1 MQARRPYPSTLT
13 PGPNSGSQSYIPPSE
28 APGNSWSSSPTSPFY
43 TPEALTL
50 AIKGSDSYSQLSRL
64 YDSQKDTI
72 NHIHLGA
79 FLTQIAAPQ
88 EQDPQR
94 PRRLTPQSLHRSPRF
109 NCTPKLNT
117 ASSGRFRRTPPPLAL
132 TLAMELAAQ
141 AAARVEQ
148 LQPRQVSNIMWA
160 ASKLQL
166 SPFHHLP
173 PGWHETLVMALVA
186 RMEEANGRD
195 LANTLLALAAA
206 SSSSSSSGVHSS
218 GSSSSTQAESRRR
231 QGGGKAVGE
240 GRVGRG
246 RDESGSEPLIVPL
259 QLMTQL
265 LGRSPQLLAQ
275 CNAQELSNAIYS
287 LATLQVT
294 PTSRWTEAWLDA
306 SAEPGVMQRTS
317 AQSHANNLWAL
328 SNLSHAPNL
337 ASPAG
342 RRWQTR
348 TLAAVR
354 SLMHPQPESEP
365 SPVEEPL
372 SHAVPTPSTAGSS
385 SSSSHS
391 SSRSSSSLGTDS
403 QSSSDRSSSDQ
414 SSSNQSSSSSSL
426 GPSLQDSSAAAAGAD
441 AWGTD
446 DDDDDGGGGSGEGP
460 VSASPLASPRPE
472 HLTSILWGLARLE
485 VLPPRAWLEDLLAWV
500 YARRHTLAAWP
511 LTNIL
516 TALARINYRPPDK
529 WLNATCTA
537 VLLPDASAAAA
548 AAAADPDPSTPSQPA
563 HSSAT
568 PTPATA
574 TPVTAALPAPP
585 GSDAGV
591 AGLRAGVPARVV
603 LDTSLDRG
611 PMAMADVVGLLC
623 AFAGLKYQP
632 PPPLLTHLL
641 GNAGRGAVP
650 GCSDQHLV
658 DLVWALATAGYVPE
672 PVLLAR
678 IWAVTRARLRL
689 GLSWDPVPQPGPAE
703 GPTATRGSLGGGVPE
718 LEPAGEETAAPSGE
732 QRAQLR
738 QGARHGVQL
747 GLSGGQTSKLLW
759 AVAKLQLAPPPLWI
773 EAAVGRV
780 MATLTGLSDVNFLET
795 VFAIGKLGVIPSDEF
810 RNLLAASMA
819 RRAPGMRGATLCSLV
834 AALPKLGF
842 NRRLDNSAMMR
853 PLLQQIG
860 TLMKQHTASVAQAAG
875 TGSGVGG
882 GTAVVPGAGVGA
894 AKTEG
899 AAQGG
904 STIPQLGP
912 TSAGGSSSTAREGN
926 ASSSSSVS
934 GLSHLHPSGS
944 SGASSHAD
952 VHRSGGGDG
961 GSRLTADRG
970 AAAAARGR
978 VPLTRAAVPASPL
991 SPVDVAK
998 LMSGLV
1004 AIGYEPSLLWRGHFL
1019 ALLEQRGFAEYSP
1032 WALAQVLEGLE
1043 WMQAEL
1049 TPPAQVKF
1057 LDAAAASFDHFSSK
1071 DLEVLLRSRCLL
1083 GMSPGQGWWDALYR
1097 ATLPSG
1103 RRSSVDGGGGGG
1115 GRGPHWQAGE
1125 HRNRGGRLSPPDL
1138 VHLLYS
1144 LAHPIS
1150 IPHPPAEWMEAVLA
1164 ELQPSLPALQPRA
1177 LARLMVALVRHWH
1190 IPGGNWM
1197 TDFCTSVSRRWLT
1210 CDQPVPPSCRSLANG
1225 AAANAGVQSRAR
1237 LGRAALRRAA
1247 GRQGSWKSA
1256 LQADTN
1262 SAMFTKADHAR
1273 LQQAWLGLSRLKA
1286 RSVRASARP
1295 TSTSPPQ
1302 HAPSS
1307 DSTHATDTAT
1317 SPQDRRKTSS
1327 GCVTAAPLD
1336 PAQDSNDDH
1345 SSSSSSSSSAGTTND
1360 APPTPVTTPSASP
1373 ETGSEHVVGGNSE
1386 LQEGADSTSS
1396 VPTHSTAEGS
1406 SCSSRPLSTTDTHP
1420 ITTTT
1425 TTLTSVA
1432 SPAALSNTLANV
1444 QPQQQQ
1450 QLQQPSPSPQRQQQ
1464 LQLDK
1469 AKPDLPSTRPTSDRT
1484 QRQQQQQQQQ
1494 QSVRSNATSSSPTLP
1509 PQAPTL
1515 PSKPHTLSRHVNKQA
1530 TSTAEPPTHAPAEAQ
1545 QQETPRLLKPISPVF
1560 PSPKAAPAVPA
1571 DDPPSPVST
1580 PLPAQPSPTPR
1591 ALPAATAPQRPPI
1604 PPTALRQQEQ
1614 QVTAGPTE
1622 PPSHPRSPFLHLLK
1636 KQKRGAAV
1644 AAGTSHP
1651 TQAAGGVPDAAPA
1664 THERT
1669 PVPRRRQ
1676 RASAPDATVP
1686 RQAADGP
1693 TLLSPPS
1700 LPHGSAVPA
1709 AAASNHSPATATATA
1724 AATTAT
1730 HGSASTQTGP
1740 TPRPTAA
1747 APPP

>member
-1 MQARRPYPSTLT
+1 
-13 PGPNSGSQSYIPPSE
+13 
-28 APGNSWSSSPTSPFY
+28 
-43 TPEALTL
+43 
-50 AIKGSDSYSQLSRL
+50 
-64 YDSQKDTI
+64 
-72 NHIHLGA
+72 
-79 FLTQIAAPQ
+79 
-88 EQDPQR
+88 
-94 PRRLTPQSLHRSPRF
+94 
-109 NCTPKLNT
+109 
-117 ASSGRFRRTPPPLAL
+117 
-132 TLAMELAAQ
+132 
-141 AAARVEQ
+141 
-148 LQPRQVSNIMWA
+148 
-160 ASKLQL
+160 
-166 SPFHHLP
+166 
-173 PGWHETLVMALVA
+173 
-186 RMEEANGRD
+186 
-195 LANTLLALAAA
+195 
-206 SSSSSSSGVHSS
+206 
-218 GSSSSTQAESRRR
+218 
-231 QGGGKAVGE
+231 
-240 GRVGRG
+240 
-246 RDESGSEPLIVPL
+246 
-259 QLMTQL
+259 MTQL

-678 IWAVTRARLRL
+678 IWASRNRDRRKGPRQRAAR
-689 GLSWDPVPQPGPAE
+689 W
-703 GPTATRGSLGGGVPE
+703 
-718 LEPAGEETAAPSGE
+718 GEECLNLNRPGRRLPLPPGSSAHSSG
-732 QRAQLR
+732 RVR
-738 QGARHGVQL
+738 GTVSSWGCR
-747 GLSGGQTSKLLW
+747 GGQTSKLLW

-819 RRAPGMRGATLCSLV
+819 RRAPGMRGGDAVL
-834 AALPKLGF
+834 AG
-842 NRRLDNSAMMR
+842 RRPA
-853 PLLQQIG
+853 QAGQIG

-1197 TDFCTSVSRRWLT
+1197 TDFCTS
-1210 CDQPVPPSCRSLANG
+1210 
-1225 AAANAGVQSRAR
+1225 
-1237 LGRAALRRAA
+1237 
-1247 GRQGSWKSA
+1247 
-1256 LQADTN
+1256 ADTN

-1730 HGSASTQTGP
+1730 HGSAVSDGPNPATHSSSTATMNGAATASHGSSAVSDGPNPATHSSSTTMSDAAPASHGSAMSGDGPRTMRSHDLPVHDPATRNTSGRADGASGEVGRRERARANGKPAAAAPRFRAATGAP
-1740 TPRPTAA
+1740 AVAVAAA
-1747 APPP
+1747 APPATAAALDFVTSDSANNVDAPGQASPRIGRSPADAPATAHVPGTVVAGGSSPGASGTADGSAVRDGGAVSGSAVTEAVRSGPGGGGGGSAGDGKPEKFDISRMSTDNKYGRSFRIWDRSKRADAGKIYRRSTDAEGRPQ